1 MVATVL
7 LGSALVVQLRD
18 PGAWAINPFF
28 FLIGLTYAV
37 SLGVIASLRFV
48 NRWPWLTDVHF
59 VIDAVIISAAIM
71 LSGGV
76 DSLFTI
82 LDMLP
87 ILTAASVQSRR
98 GGLQLATL
106 SSILFIGL
114 VLLQYLYAA
123 DNIALPLNPSK
134 TDLPPANVAQ
144 YTVALNTFG
153 VFVVAVL
160 SGAPARRPTDRRG
173 CECRGTAHESR
184 KPLAAMSGFRQ
195 MLKQELPLSAK
206 MRVRQQL
213 ESRALRHENAVLRHA

>member
-1 MVATVL
+1 M
-7 LGSALVVQLRD
+7 
-18 PGAWAINPFF
+18 
-28 FLIGLTYAV
+28 
-37 SLGVIASLRFV
+37 SLGVIGSLRFV
-48 NRWPWLTDVHF
+48 DRWPWLTDEHF
-59 VIDAVIISAAIM
+59 AIDAVIVSAAIM

-87 ILTAASVQSRR
+87 ILAAASVQSRR
-98 GGLQLATL
+98 DGLQLATL